1 MVCVARG
8 IESAGEEERGG
19 RTGEEE
25 REALSNNLET
35 TYAESIVQTARH
47 VIRKIK
53 EAKEK
58 SGERAGSGRRT
69 DVRNERGKDLRYCG

>member
-1 MVCVARG
+1 MRAELSRRMKK
-8 IESAGEEERGG
+8 SGEGER
-19 RTGEEE
+19 EKE

-58 SGERAGSGRRT
+58 SGERAGPGRRT